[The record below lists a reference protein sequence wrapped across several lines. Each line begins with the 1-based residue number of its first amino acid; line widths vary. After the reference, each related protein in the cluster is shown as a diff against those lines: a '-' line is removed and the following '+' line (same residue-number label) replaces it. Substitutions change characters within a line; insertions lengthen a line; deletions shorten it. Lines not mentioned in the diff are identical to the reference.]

1 MRVTVNLK
9 HIYRNEL
16 DKVCFAHY
24 AAYSNS
30 KDSAKRTIS
39 NKTLTDA
46 VYEISINPK

>member
-16 DKVCFAHY
+16 DQVCFAHY
-24 AAYSNS
+24 AAYFNS
-30 KDSAKRTIS
+30 KDLAKRTIS
-39 NKTLTDA
+39 NKTLKDA